1 MTARGSVHNE
11 GQGMP
16 DRDDLKVEVPFLGS
30 ANHDESEDNIV
41 EKQQQLA
48 RKQYETKS
56 SHWVHTLLILLL
68 MGSVGAMAY
77 WGYDFK
83 QDQEQR
89 ELLAEATEA
98 RIADLEQLLA
108 QSQEEAKKS
117 GQTLQQRLDEQ
128 RKLVSEQKAL
138 MDEQY
143 SQYEE
148 KFAQLIENA
157 NNKQLEQLTAFNS
170 EIGKIETKI
179 KNAQEDAQEEMGF
192 MTSQQKTA
200 LTSLEDRLAE
210 IDGLRTS
217 LTNIEISQTKTGGI
231 QKEVAA
237 EMKALADEIATF
249 NTKLAKQE
257 SDLKAQTAAVET
269 GLEQYKVNNH
279 KSIKSLAAKVSV
291 IARKAAPKLDAKV
304 TKRLQGTENAIR
316 AIDGSRAQVNKE
328 IQRLKSKVNKIQL
341 QLQ

>member
-1 MTARGSVHNE
+1 
-11 GQGMP
+11 MP
-16 DRDDLKVEVPFLGS
+16 DRNDLKVEVPFLGS
-30 ANHDESEDNIV
+30 ANHDEPENNIV

-48 RKQYETKS
+48 QKQYETKS
-56 SHWVHTLLILLL
+56 SHWFHTFLILIL
-68 MGSVGAMAY
+68 MGCVGAMAY

-89 ELLAEATEA
+89 ELLAEATES

-108 QSQEEAKKS
+108 QSQAEAKKS

-138 MDEQY
+138 MDVQY

-148 KFAQLIENA
+148 KFAQLIKSA
-157 NNKQLEQLTAFNS
+157 NQKQVEQLAAFNS
-170 EIGKIETKI
+170 EIGNIETKI

-200 LTSLEDRLAE
+200 LASLEDRLTE

-217 LTNIEISQTKTGGI
+217 LTNIEISQTKAAVI
-231 QKEVAA
+231 QKDAAA
-237 EMKALADEIATF
+237 EMKTLVDDLAAFDA
-249 NTKLAKQE
+249 KLVKQE
-257 SDLKAQTAAVET
+257 GEFKAQTTAIET
-269 GLEQYKVNNH
+269 GLEQYKVSNH

-291 IARKAAPKLDAKV
+291 IAKKAAPKLDATV
-304 TKRLQGTENAIR
+304 VKRLKSTENAIR

>member
-1 MTARGSVHNE
+1 
-11 GQGMP
+11 MP

-30 ANHDESEDNIV
+30 ANHDEPEDNIV

-56 SHWVHTLLILLL
+56 SNWVHTLLILLL

-128 RKLVSEQKAL
+128 RSLVSEQKAL

-143 SQYEE
+143 SQYET

-157 NNKQLEQLTAFNS
+157 NQKQVEQLAVFNS

-200 LTSLEDRLAE
+200 LASLEDRLTE

-217 LTNIEISQTKTGGI
+217 LTNIEINQTKAGGI

-237 EMKALADEIATF
+237 EMKAIADDLAAFDA
-249 NTKLAKQE
+249 KLVKQE
-257 SDLKAQTAAVET
+257 SDLKAQTNAVES
-269 GLEQYKVNNH
+269 GLEQYKADNH

-304 TKRLQGTENAIR
+304 VKRLQSTESAIR